1 MLTTAT
7 LTITQSYVLRIP
19 AVRRALKIPVIP
31 REQQGKLPSFRQT
44 FQRAKDFLGDDL
56 SAKVAEAKRLS
67 KEQQRMD
74 QLRRH

>member
-1 MLTTAT
+1 MLTTAS
-7 LTITQSYVLRIP
+7 LTITQSLVLRIP
-19 AVRRALKIPVIP
+19 SVRRALKIPIIP
-31 REQQGKLPSFRQT
+31 REQQGKLPTFSQT
-44 FQRAKDFLGDDL
+44 FQRARDFFGDDL